1 MKRSTNQLRRSTIIT
16 AAKKNKLNFR
26 CEKATVVFDT
36 LLPSDDW
43 FVRELSKYLKLWEI
57 VRLRRLKKEFSVFLM
72 KHLCGLFSWK
82 MDHHFVRIW

>member
-1 MKRSTNQLRRSTIIT
+1 MKRSTNQLRRSTRIT

-36 LLPSDDW
+36 LLPSDVW
-43 FVRELSKYLKLWEI
+43 FARELSKFLKLWEI
-57 VRLRRLKKEFSVFLM
+57 VRLRQLKKEFSVFIM

-82 MDHHFVRIW
+82 KDHHFVRIW